1 VRTLLAAVLFLL
13 TTSLSAYTTGFE
25 PPVFVLGDVN
35 GQDGWG
41 HLSNS
46 PTDGFIEPVP
56 AGSPAMFGT
65 QSLAIRT
72 RNVDFFGVSNHLYS
86 ATIEPAAGET
96 GSTAGGTAVVDPQSH
111 FAASF
116 WYRTPDVPVVS
127 TRADGRIAELNPSSK
142 GGTAGDP
149 ANRYAQVRV
158 FNDAGGLVRVEIGW
172 YTSSTF
178 TFTTAVVG
186 FLEWGQ
192 WYRFDFL
199 IQLVDGLDG
208 NAPNDRFNLT
218 VFDGSGA
225 QVGSACG
232 STWEAAYKT
241 GSFGGGTT
249 PRAID
254 GFDFW
259 SVTGP
264 NGTLVG
270 FLDELT
276 MSAFT
281 PAQATLGVTIGGNA
295 NVCFGA
301 TTTLTANAT
310 GGGGTI
316 TSYTWRDSGNN
327 VVGTNATFD
336 AGPGTFTVTVTDSLC
351 TIATSAPFAVTQSA
365 ALAVSIS
372 GANSVC
378 CGQTTPLQANVAG
391 GSGTVS
397 GYAWRNAANEV
408 VGTDATFDAVAGT
421 YTVTVTDASCGN
433 ATSAPFT
440 VAQAPSPAAIPTAS
454 DGVLLLLAVS
464 IAGAALLRMR

>member
-1 VRTLLAAVLFLL
+1 MRSLVAVILLLLAP
-13 TTSLSAYTTGFE
+13 SLSAYTTGFE
-25 PPVFVLGDVN
+25 PPDFVLGDVD
-35 GQDGWG
+35 GQNGWG

-46 PTDGFIEPVP
+46 PTAGFIEPVP
-56 AGSPAMFGT
+56 AGSAAMFGT

-86 ATIEPAAGET
+86 ATIDPAAGET
-96 GSTAGGTAVVDPQSH
+96 GSTAGGVAVSDPQSH

-142 GGTAGDP
+142 GGAAGTP
-149 ANRYAQVRV
+149 ANRYAQVRIY
-158 FNDAGGLVRVEIGW
+158 NDAGGLVRVEIGW

-178 TFTTAVVG
+178 TFTTEVVG
-186 FLEWGQ
+186 FLQWGE
-192 WYRFDFL
+192 WYRLDFL

-218 VFDGSGA
+218 IFDEAGA

-270 FLDELT
+270 YLDELT
-276 MSAFT
+276 LSAFT
-281 PAQATLGVTIGGNA
+281 PAQAVLGVTIGGNA

-310 GGGGTI
+310 GGGGAI
-316 TSYTWRDSGNN
+316 TSYTWRDGANSI
-327 VVGTNATFD
+327 VGTNATLD
-336 AGPGTFTVTVTDSLC
+336 AGPGTYTVTVTDSLC
-351 TIATSAPFAVTQSA
+351 VTATSAPFQVTQSA
-365 ALAVSIS
+365 ALTVSIS
-372 GANSVC
+372 GEHSVC
-378 CGQTTPLQANVAG
+378 CGQTTPLQANVSG

-397 GYAWRNAANEV
+397 GYAWRNAANQI
-408 VGTDATFDAVAGT
+408 VGTNATFDAIAGT
-421 YTVTVTDASCGN
+421 YTVTVTDPSCGN

-440 VAQAPSPAAIPTAS
+440 VAAAAAPAPVPTVSEAM
-454 DGVLLLLAVS
+454 LLLLAAS
-464 IAGAALLRMR
+464 IAYAALLRMR